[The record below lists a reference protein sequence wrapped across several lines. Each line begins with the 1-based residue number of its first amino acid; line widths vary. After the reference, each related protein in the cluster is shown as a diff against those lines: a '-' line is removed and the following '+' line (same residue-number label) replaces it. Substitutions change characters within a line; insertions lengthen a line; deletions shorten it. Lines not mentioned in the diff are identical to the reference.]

1 MWLSDLQITACRF
14 KTEWWKGDLWVHP
27 THPSSVI
34 VPKHVLQVVLDKIFA
49 KSQQMQCNTCE
60 LWHKKPPTW
69 IVVIIQHSCY
79 NSGGITSSLCLRA
92 DPQANQKKALWDV
105 KNIEPLIWPPIGCIF
120 YVACHKSICRMKA
133 GFFMLLFLD
142 TGMQCHASHNFVYH
156 PGNHLE
162 KLASNSLFCCTV
174 KTSSL
179 PQLLACRQCDRPMQ
193 CKGLYVFLKGNTPP
207 ITTAASSWVGFFCE
221 SMAHVHSVLTD
232 AYWLCLPCTCAGR
245 SPDRSKSAAHT
256 ISPRKNFCLTLCLS
270 LS

>member
-49 KSQQMQCNTCE
+49 KSRQMQCNTCE

-120 YVACHKSICRMKA
+120 YVACHKSICRMKSGVFYA
-133 GFFMLLFLD
+133 AISGHW
-142 TGMQCHASHNFVYH
+142 HAVS
-156 PGNHLE
+156 
-162 KLASNSLFCCTV
+162 C
-174 KTSSL
+174 L
-179 PQLLACRQCDRPMQ
+179 PQ
-193 CKGLYVFLKGNTPP
+193 
-207 ITTAASSWVGFFCE
+207 FC
-221 SMAHVHSVLTD
+221 
-232 AYWLCLPCTCAGR
+232 
-245 SPDRSKSAAHT
+245 
-256 ISPRKNFCLTLCLS
+256 ISPRQPFRKACVPTLSFVVLWRLHPCRS
-270 LS
+270 CSHAVSVTGQCNAKGSMYF